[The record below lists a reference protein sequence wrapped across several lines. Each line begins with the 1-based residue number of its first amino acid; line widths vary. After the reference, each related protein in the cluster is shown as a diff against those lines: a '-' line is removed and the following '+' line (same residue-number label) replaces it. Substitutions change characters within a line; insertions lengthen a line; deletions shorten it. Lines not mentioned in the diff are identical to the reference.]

1 MRDVTPL
8 RYNRACA
15 GRRTGRAALR
25 TESVTGT
32 LLPTIARGVG
42 LGALLVLPV
51 LVWPGLEQPFSV
63 PRLWLIAG
71 AGALVSI
78 LTIADGYPVPA
89 RLWWLACLW
98 VGSFVW
104 SAAMAD
110 LPSMPATLLGVTAP
124 VFALSLA
131 RAGVSPSLVVRTQV
145 IGATVVAL
153 VASLQWAG
161 IDPFASLGWAPPV
174 DGLSVRMRVYGTLGN
189 PNFVGGLMA
198 MSIPF
203 AAALLAQSRTRMT
216 ALGVL
221 VSLVLLLTALVA
233 TGSRGALLGLVAG
246 TLTWALLRWSPRA
259 VAACC
264 VVVVMVGVAAARS
277 PARPL
282 QTTLDGRVY
291 LWRVVAPH
299 ALAQPLAGHGPGAVA
314 LRFPQW
320 QRDADAQGLTD
331 PRFRGLTD
339 HVHNDA
345 LEALVERGVPG
356 AAALALPLLSVLLL
370 ARRRHLRAD
379 AVFGGGV
386 AAVVAGVACA
396 SVDFP
401 LARPT
406 ELVWWWLAVAAV
418 HRIDGSAP
426 MAGRARGER

>member
-1 MRDVTPL
+1 V
-8 RYNRACA
+8 
-15 GRRTGRAALR
+15 ALR

-32 LLPTIARGVG
+32 FLPTIARGVG

-71 AGALVSI
+71 TGGLVSV
-78 LTIADGYPVPA
+78 LTLAGGHPVPA
-89 RLWWLACLW
+89 RLWWLASVW

-104 SAAMAD
+104 SAVMAD
-110 LPSMPATLLGVTAP
+110 LPSLPATLLGVSAP

-131 RAGVSPSLVVRTQV
+131 RAGLPPSLIVRTQV
-145 IGATVVAL
+145 IGATGVAV

-161 IDPFASLGWAPPV
+161 VDPFASLGWSPPV

-198 MSIPF
+198 MSVPL
-203 AAALLAQSRTRMT
+203 AAAVLAQSQTRIA

-221 VSLVLLLTALVA
+221 SSLVALLTALVA

-246 TLTWALLRWSPRA
+246 TLTWAWLRWSPRA

-264 VVVVMVGVAAARS
+264 IVVVVVGVAAARS

-299 ALAQPLAGHGPGAVA
+299 ALAQPMTGHGPGAVA

-320 QRDADAQGLTD
+320 QRDADAQGLAD

-356 AAALALPLLSVLLL
+356 ALALALPLLSVALL
-370 ARRRHLRAD
+370 ARRRRPPAD
-379 AVFGGGV
+379 AVLAGGV
-386 AAVVAGVACA
+386 AAVVAGLACA

-406 ELVWWWLAVAAV
+406 ELVWWWLAVATV
-418 HRIDGSAP
+418 HRIDTSAP
-426 MAGRARGER
+426 AAGRAERGR